1 MSKFP
6 GSTFHTITDPT
17 EGSAMTPLS
26 RRSAL
31 ILCGAAGLA
40 LPARAAG
47 FAPGIV
53 YAVGQK
59 FDKSF
64 NEGAY
69 LGAERF
75 KAATG
80 VPYLD
85 AMPSNPAQFERAVA
99 SLLRRGVTDVATIG
113 FYYATALAALAPRYP
128 AVRFTLVD
136 AVAEAPNIRSVTFKE
151 QEGSFLVGVLAALA
165 SKTGTVGFI
174 GALDIPLIR
183 KFAAGFEQGARH
195 ARGDVTV
202 LVNFVG
208 TTPDAFNDPTTG
220 SEVARSQFQRG
231 ADVVFA
237 GAGVSNFGIFAA
249 ARDGGKLAIGVDSN
263 QNYLYP
269 GTILTSM
276 LKRVDLAIEASFQA
290 ARQGSWTAGTQA
302 LGLAEAAVD
311 YAVDE
316 NNRDLLT
323 PAMLAQVEE
332 ARRAI
337 VAGRIPVTDGS

>member
-1 MSKFP
+1 MPPLFRPLSR
-6 GSTFHTITDPT
+6 
-17 EGSAMTPLS
+17 PLS
-26 RRSAL
+26 RRSV
-31 ILCGAAGLA
+31 LA
-40 LPARAAG
+40 LGASGVAALSSAGMGLGPARAAA
-47 FAPGIV
+47 FSPGVI

-69 LGAERF
+69 TGAERF

-80 VPYLD
+80 IGYLEY
-85 AMPSNPAQFERAVA
+85 APQNPTQFDLGVA
-99 SLLRRGVTDVATIG
+99 GLIRRGATDIVTVG
-113 FYYATALAALAPRYP
+113 FYYATPLAKLAPQHP
-128 AVRFTLVD
+128 GVRFTIID
-136 AVAEAPNIRSVTFKE
+136 AVTDGANIRSVTFRE

-165 SKTGTVGFI
+165 SKSGTIGFV
-174 GALDIPLIR
+174 GALDIPLLR
-183 KFAAGFEQGARH
+183 KFIAGFTQGARH
-195 ARGDVTV
+195 ARGDITV

-220 SEVARSQFQRG
+220 AEVARSQFQRG

-237 GAGVSNFGIFAA
+237 GAGVSNFGVFAA
-249 ARDGGKLAIGVDSN
+249 AKDGGRLAIGVDSN

-276 LKRVDLAIEASFQA
+276 LKRVDLAVDTALQA
-290 ARQGSWTAGTQA
+290 GQRGTWTAGVHV
-302 LGLAEAAVD
+302 LGLAEGALD

-316 NNRDLLT
+316 NNRSLLS
-323 PAMLAQVEE
+323 PEMVNAAED

-337 VAGRIPVTDGS
+337 IAGRIPVTDGT

>member
-1 MSKFP
+1 
-6 GSTFHTITDPT
+6 
-17 EGSAMTPLS
+17 MTPVS
-26 RRSAL
+26 RRSVL
-31 ILCGAAGLA
+31 LGAAGLA
-40 LPARAAG
+40 ATALPAGAG
-47 FAPGIV
+47 GMRPGLV

-64 NEGAY
+64 NEGAFT
-69 LGAERF
+69 GAERF

-80 VPYLD
+80 IAYLD
-85 AMPSNPAQFERAVA
+85 QMPSSPAQFEQAVA
-99 SLLRRGVTDVATIG
+99 SLLRRGVTDVATMG
-113 FYYATALAALAPRYP
+113 FYYASALGTVARRYP

-136 AVAEAPNIRSVTFKE
+136 ALAEGPNIRCVTFKE
-151 QEGSFLVGVLAALA
+151 QEGAYLVGVLAALA
-165 SKTGTVGFI
+165 SKSGTVGFV

-183 KFAAGFEQGARH
+183 KFAAGFEQGARQ
-195 ARGDVTV
+195 ARGDVAV

-208 TTPDAFNDPTTG
+208 TTPAAFNDPTAG
-220 SEVARSQFQRG
+220 AEIARAQFQRG

-249 ARDGGKLAIGVDSN
+249 ARDAGRLAIGVDSN

-276 LKRVDLAIEASFQA
+276 LKRVDLAVEASFEA
-290 ARQGSWTAGTQA
+290 ARQGSWSAGPCV
-302 LGLAEAAVD
+302 LGLAEGALD

-316 NNRDLLT
+316 NNRELLT
-323 PAMLAQVEE
+323 PAMVERVEE

>member
-1 MSKFP
+1 
-6 GSTFHTITDPT
+6 
-17 EGSAMTPLS
+17 MTSFS
-26 RRSAL
+26 RRSVL
-31 ILCGAAGLA
+31 ILGAAVTATA
-40 LPARAAG
+40 LPALAAP
-47 FAPGIV
+47 FVPGLV

-64 NEGAY
+64 NEGAFA
-69 LGAERF
+69 GAEKF

-80 VPYLD
+80 TPYIEYL
-85 AMPSNPAQFERAVA
+85 PSNPAQFEQGVVA
-99 SLLRRGVTDVATIG
+99 LLRRGVTDVVTIG
-113 FYYATALAALAPRYP
+113 FYYATSLAKLAPRYP
-128 AVRFTLVD
+128 DVRFTIVD
-136 AVAEAPNIRSVTFKE
+136 SVAEGPNIRSITFKE
-151 QEGSFLVGVLAALA
+151 QEGSFLVGLLAALA

-174 GALDIPLIR
+174 GALDIPLLR
-183 KFAAGFEQGARH
+183 KFAAGFAQGARH
-195 ARGDVTV
+195 ARGDATV

-208 TTPDAFNDPTTG
+208 TTPAAFNDPTTG
-220 SEVARSQFQRG
+220 AEVARAQFQRG

-249 ARDGGKLAIGVDSN
+249 AKDGGRLAIGVDSN

-276 LKRVDLAIEASFQA
+276 LKRVDLAVEATFEA
-290 ARQGSWTAGTQA
+290 GLKGNWTPGLRA

-323 PAMLAQVEE
+323 PDMLGKVEE

-337 VAGRIPVTDGS
+337 VAGRIPVADGS